1 MLEIEKTLFKLNMIW
16 KENKNPYLPPL
27 AAHLMNTLYLV
38 AGFVRVTFDEAV
50 HIVFEVLDGD
60 LLAVQVDL
68 KIIC

>member
-1 MLEIEKTLFKLNMIW
+1 
-16 KENKNPYLPPL
+16 
-27 AAHLMNTLYLV
+27 MNTLYLV

-50 HIVFEVLDGD
+50 HVVFEVLDGD